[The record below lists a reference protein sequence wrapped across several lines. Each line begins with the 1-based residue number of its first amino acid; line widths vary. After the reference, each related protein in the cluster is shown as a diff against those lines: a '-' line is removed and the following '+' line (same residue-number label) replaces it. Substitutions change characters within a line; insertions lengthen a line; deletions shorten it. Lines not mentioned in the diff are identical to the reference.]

1 MKKSL
6 NVLAAVPLLALLV
19 LPALPAAAQ
28 SAAYAYDF
36 DAEKAAGPDARS
48 AASILTRP
56 KALARFLRL
65 SAEQTAQLQT
75 LWNTLQATV
84 DPVRDARAPLCQRL
98 RADLAATPQDPQ
110 AVGTAAIALYANKQQ
125 IAAARHAFDT
135 GFSALL
141 TPGQLNR
148 YNALKQIAHLDGN
161 GGSDPLGDCP
171 PAAPAT

>member
-6 NVLAAVPLLALLV
+6 NVLAVLTLLALPV
-19 LPALPAAAQ
+19 LPAAAQ
-28 SAAYAYDF
+28 SAAYDF

-48 AASILTRP
+48 AASILTHP

-75 LWNTLQATV
+75 LWNTLQTTV
-84 DPVRDARAPLCQRL
+84 DPVRDARAPLCQQL
-98 RADLAATPQDPQ
+98 RTGLAATPQDPQ
-110 AVGTAAIALYANKQQ
+110 AVGIAAIALYANKQQ

-135 GFSALL
+135 GFSAIL